1 LLFLVDLSHLS
12 CTAPFD
18 FSAIFWFLMWSTPL
32 ELQLA
37 LDLALVLVL
46 VLVLVL
52 ARPLQQLQ
60 QSPLL
65 LEVNYRVALAKPEFR
80 LTEITTP
87 SFKKMLDIH
96 NRPVKFSNA

>member
-1 LLFLVDLSHLS
+1 
-12 CTAPFD
+12 
-18 FSAIFWFLMWSTPL
+18 MWSTPL

-65 LEVNYRVALAKPEFR
+65 LSPPSTDRPRSVTADRICSLGSALP
-80 LTEITTP
+80 
-87 SFKKMLDIH
+87 LDIATRVDFARRQLILQSPFC
-96 NRPVKFSNA
+96 N